1 MSAFATRIAAIWY
14 DGARV
19 PWWLQSL
26 VPVYR
31 GLRALQRA
39 PYAFGW
45 RTPTRI
51 AAPVIVVGNLT
62 AGGSGKT
69 PMVIALAEALRA
81 RGWRPG
87 VVSRGYGG
95 TERGPLLLDDVPM
108 PARVGDEPCLIRRR
122 AGVEVAVGRDRARA
136 AQLLLARGVNV
147 VIADDGLQNPRF
159 VHDIEICVIDGQ
171 RRFGN
176 GRLLPAGPLREPL
189 ARLESIP
196 FRVCNGGVTQPGEI
210 PMRLVG
216 DVAVPVER
224 TAATRPLEAFAGQ
237 RVHAVAAIGNPE
249 RFFLGL
255 RSHGIEVVP
264 HPFPDHHAFSA
275 ADFAFGDDASVLMT
289 EKDAVKCVAFANPR
303 FWCVPVR
310 AELPDA
316 FFDAIVAR
324 LRDVKG
330 SRQDL

>member
-1 MSAFATRIAAIWY
+1 MDSRIGRIWY
-14 DGARV
+14 GGAVV
-19 PWWLQSL
+19 PWWLAGM

-31 GLRALQRA
+31 ALRALHLA
-39 PYAFGW
+39 PFRFGW
-45 RTPTRI
+45 RRVTRI
-51 AAPVIVVGNLT
+51 GAPVIVVGNLT

-69 PMVIALAEALRA
+69 PLVIALVDALRQ

-95 TERGPLLLDDVPM
+95 TEFGPLLLDDLPE

-122 AGVEVAVGRDRARA
+122 TGVEVAVGRDRARA
-136 AQLLLARGVNV
+136 AALLLERGVNV
-147 VIADDGLQNPRF
+147 VIADDGLQNPALARD
-159 VHDIEICVIDGQ
+159 VEICVIDGQ

-189 ARLESIP
+189 ERLERIA
-196 FRVCNGGVTQPGEI
+196 FRVCNGGIAQPGET
-210 PMRLVG
+210 PMRLFG
-216 DVAVPVER
+216 EIAVPVER

-255 RSHGIEVVP
+255 RAHGIEVLA
-264 HPFPDHHAFSA
+264 HPFPDHHAFVA
-275 ADFAFGDDASVLMT
+275 GDFAFADELPVLMT
-289 EKDAVKCVAFANPR
+289 EKDAVKCVGFANAR

-310 AELPDA
+310 ADLPEA
-316 FFDAIVAR
+316 FLEAVAAKLATAR
-324 LRDVKG
+324 KAT
-330 SRQDL
+330 S